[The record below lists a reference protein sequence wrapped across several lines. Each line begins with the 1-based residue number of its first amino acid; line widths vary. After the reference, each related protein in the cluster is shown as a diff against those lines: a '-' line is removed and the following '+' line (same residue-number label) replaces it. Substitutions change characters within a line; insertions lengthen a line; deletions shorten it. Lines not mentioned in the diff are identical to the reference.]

1 MSLDKKPQRP
11 VIQRLDRGL
20 IATTVFVSVPFLFV
34 LCSASVGTF
43 FYFLL
48 LASSLHA
55 LEGTATGRLGPYP
68 YGLLSERQWFPLN
81 GKVMGKNSDWPDL
94 TDIRTLGKNCPGR
107 WGAMTGSAWVMAQ
120 ICPGRRRTGMP
131 WSIWI
136 PGPHK
141 RGEGSPQ
148 RKEILQLQKG
158 KWRRWVPRNKS
169 YQIALR

>member
-20 IATTVFVSVPFLFV
+20 VATTVFVSVPFLFV

-94 TDIRTLGKNCPGR
+94 TDIRTLGVQVGEALWLAQPESWLKYAQEGGGR
-107 WGAMTGSAWVMAQ
+107 ECHDQSAYQ
-120 ICPGRRRTGMP
+120 DHIKEEKDPPKERKFC
-131 WSIWI
+131 SY
-136 PGPHK
+136 
-141 RGEGSPQ
+141 
-148 RKEILQLQKG
+148 RKENGEDEWAGIKATRLL
-158 KWRRWVPRNKS
+158 
-169 YQIALR
+169 